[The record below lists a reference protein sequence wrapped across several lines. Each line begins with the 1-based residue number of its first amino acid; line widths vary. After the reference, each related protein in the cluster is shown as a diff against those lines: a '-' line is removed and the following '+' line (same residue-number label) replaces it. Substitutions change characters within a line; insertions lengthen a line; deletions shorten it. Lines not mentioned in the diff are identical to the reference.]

1 MTGAGD
7 EQPYP
12 PISDYG
18 LIGDCHGA
26 GLISTAGSIDWCC
39 FHRFDSRPVFDRI
52 LDWDKG
58 GYWQMSP
65 CGPCR
70 MSRRYQGP
78 TNILETSFKTAT
90 GAVSVTDAMLA
101 TPDSDPH
108 HLLIRVVKG
117 IEGSVAMRSVFHPRF
132 DHSLSVPRLRL
143 YDERAGIVLGG
154 ADALLLQT
162 DVKLEQSGQCTCTA
176 EITVEA
182 GDELV
187 FLLTAMDAH
196 LAEESAFDRAAALNG
211 LATTE
216 RSWND
221 WAGSFTY
228 DGPHR
233 DLVMRSAVVLRSL
246 TYAPTGAMVA
256 APTTSLPETIGGQR
270 NWDYRYTWL
279 RDSSFVI
286 HSFFALGFEE
296 EATSFIR
303 WLLRTTA
310 GGAEN
315 MQVLYGVGG
324 ERIIPESE
332 LTHLSGYRDSAP
344 VRIGN
349 DARLQFQLDIFGEMV
364 DTLHLF
370 HKEGG
375 DIDDQMW
382 ELVVSIAELVV
393 KKWRCADDGLWEA
406 RAEPRHHVHSKVM
419 CWAALDRAVKL
430 AQATER
436 EPDHLS
442 GWESERDV
450 IKAEVLDKGYRSG
463 PETFVGSYG
472 SDDLDA
478 AALRFPLVGFLPADD
493 ERVVATATTIAAELG
508 QDELIRRYNSDDG
521 LPGSEGSFTLCSFW
535 MVDNLLMQGRVD
547 EGRALLEKILGHAN
561 DLGLM
566 SEEIGLDSGDA
577 LGNFPQA
584 FTHVALIN
592 SVLNLAQA
600 EAEGRCTT
608 CRG

>member
-1 MTGAGD
+1 
-7 EQPYP
+7 
-12 PISDYG
+12 
-18 LIGDCHGA
+18 
-26 GLISTAGSIDWCC
+26 
-39 FHRFDSRPVFDRI
+39 
-52 LDWDKG
+52 
-58 GYWQMSP
+58 
-65 CGPCR
+65 
-70 MSRRYQGP
+70 
-78 TNILETSFKTAT
+78 
-90 GAVSVTDAMLA
+90 
-101 TPDSDPH
+101 
-108 HLLIRVVKG
+108 
-117 IEGSVAMRSVFHPRF
+117 
-132 DHSLSVPRLRL
+132 
-143 YDERAGIVLGG
+143 
-154 ADALLLQT
+154 
-162 DVKLEQSGQCTCTA
+162 
-176 EITVEA
+176 
-182 GDELV
+182 
-187 FLLTAMDAH
+187 
-196 LAEESAFDRAAALNG
+196 
-211 LATTE
+211 
-216 RSWND
+216 
-221 WAGSFTY
+221 
-228 DGPHR
+228 
-233 DLVMRSAVVLRSL
+233 
-246 TYAPTGAMVA
+246 
-256 APTTSLPETIGGQR
+256 
-270 NWDYRYTWL
+270 
-279 RDSSFVI
+279 
-286 HSFFALGFEE
+286 
-296 EATSFIR
+296 
-303 WLLRTTA
+303 
-310 GGAEN
+310 

-370 HKEGG
+370 HKKGG

-382 ELVVSIAELVV
+382 ELVVSIADLVM

-430 AQATER
+430 ALATER

-442 GWESERDV
+442 GWERERDA

-463 PETFVGSYG
+463 PETFVGHYG
-472 SDDLDA
+472 SDELDA

-521 LPGSEGSFTLCSFW
+521 LSGKEGTFTLCSFW

-566 SEEIGLDSGDA
+566 SEEIELDSGDA

-600 EAEGRCTT
+600 ETEGRCTT